1 MTSLAERRLLRATV
15 SQIFAEHCTAQSAA
29 LGAAAGWDAGL
40 WRLLEAGGL
49 TAVGIPERSG
59 GSGGELADAAVVLIE
74 AGRFAAAVPLAE
86 TLGCGLWLARLG
98 ITMPPGPLTLAL
110 WHSLVIEPR
119 DGGYAVR
126 GTLCRVPYGRVAGTV
141 VAVCGD
147 GSCLLLPPVSVLR
160 PGANLAAEPR
170 DDIQINIVVSGDVVR
185 HVAEGFGIARTL
197 MRLTR
202 TLLLS
207 GAAERALELTVSY
220 VTEREQFG
228 KALARQ
234 QAVQQ
239 HLARMAGEV
248 ALVRSTASAAVQ
260 ACADHLDDLPAAWF
274 AVTAA
279 KAQASR
285 AAGTIAAIA
294 HQLHGAIGTTSEHRL
309 RLTTTRLWSWRD
321 EDGSESQ
328 LFAELGRY
336 ACAAG
341 SGRLWPLL
349 TGTMLGGIPAR
360 TAQVEKELNQLATE
374 MIKERE
380 KLAAA
385 EAALDDCRKGV
396 VIRGPGESA
405 LNA

>member
-1 MTSLAERRLLRATV
+1 MTSPSAERQLLRATV
-15 SQIFAEHCTAQSAA
+15 SQIFAEHCTAQGAA

-40 WRLLEAGGL
+40 WRLLETGGL

-59 GSGGELADAAVVLIE
+59 GSGGELADAAVVLTE

-86 TLGCGLWLARLG
+86 TLGCGLLLARLG
-98 ITMPPGPLTLAL
+98 IAMPPGPLTLAL
-110 WHSLVIEPR
+110 GHSLVIEPR

-126 GTLCRVPYGRVAGTV
+126 GTLFRVPYGRVAGPV

-147 GSCLLLPPVSVLR
+147 GSCLLLPPGSVLR

-170 DDIQINIVVSGDVVR
+170 DDIQVDIVVSGDVVR
-185 HVAEGFGIARTL
+185 HAAGGFGIASTL

-202 TLLLS
+202 TLLLA
-207 GAAERALELTVSY
+207 GAAERALELTVAY

-239 HLARMAGEV
+239 QLARMAGEV
-248 ALVRSTASAAVQ
+248 ALVRSAASAAVR
-260 ACADHLDDLPAAWF
+260 ACADQLDDLPAAWF
-274 AVTAA
+274 AVTVA
-279 KAQASR
+279 KAEASR
-285 AAGTIAAIA
+285 AAGVIAAIA
-294 HQLHGAIGTTSEHRL
+294 HQLHGAIGTTNEHRL

-336 ACAAG
+336 ACAVAP
-341 SGRLWPLL
+341 GRLWPLL
-349 TGTMLGGIPAR
+349 TGTR
-360 TAQVEKELNQLATE
+360 
-374 MIKERE
+374 
-380 KLAAA
+380 
-385 EAALDDCRKGV
+385 
-396 VIRGPGESA
+396 
-405 LNA
+405 